1 MPGPRFSIAIPTRDR
16 ESTLEFTIRTCL
28 VQGFDDFEIVVA
40 DNSTT
45 SATRAL
51 VDRLAS
57 PRIRYVRP
65 PQPLAMTDNWEFA
78 VSQCQ
83 GEFITLIGSDDG
95 LMLHSLA
102 EMDRILRMLGAKLLR
117 WDAVCYNWPGLP
129 VQNAAQSHEL
139 LIPTKQADWYL
150 PIHRH
155 DARTKIRA
163 CINSE
168 IPYSYLP
175 MIYSSVIHRDLLEA
189 LRQKSGR
196 VFQSVCPDIYSAFAF
211 AHIAGSYYSLDAPLG
226 INGISHAS
234 NGLANVYLKDD
245 NTPVSGDYWKLNA
258 QSKIQVHPWIPKLM
272 SLPVWTADSFQH
284 AKEALFPDDTELF
297 CDRRQLIK
305 TALSELKASS
315 EDEWCAAQQAV
326 RESLADD
333 PELQKWFEDEY
344 GRMPFSDYVPAP
356 RHHLKRYGQTYLCLD
371 ASEFGVTNVLEAA
384 ELCEKILGFKRDGMN
399 AHLRPEYRAPAPA

>member
-28 VQGFDDFEIVVA
+28 VQNFDDFEIVVA

-45 SATRAL
+45 SATRDL

-83 GEFITLIGSDDG
+83 GEFITLVGSDDG
-95 LMLHSLA
+95 LMLHSLT
-102 EMDRILRMLGAKLLR
+102 EIDRILRLWEAKLLR
-117 WDAVCYNWPGLP
+117 WDPVCYNWPDLP
-129 VQNAAQSHEL
+129 PQDGAKSHEL

-150 PIHRH
+150 PIHH
-155 DARTKIRA
+155 YDSKAKMRA

-175 MIYSSVIHRDLLEA
+175 MIYCSVIHRDLLET
-189 LRQKSGR
+189 LRQKTGR
-196 VFQSVCPDIYSAFAF
+196 VFQSAFPDIYSGFAF
-211 AHIAGSYYSLDAPLG
+211 AHVAGSYYSVDAPLG
-226 INGISHAS
+226 INGISRAS
-234 NGLANVYLKDD
+234 NGLAHVHLKDD
-245 NTPVSGDYWKLNA
+245 NTPVSADYWKLNA
-258 QSKIQVHPWIPKLM
+258 KANIRVHAWIPKLM
-272 SLPVWTADSFQH
+272 CLPVWTADSFQY
-284 AKEALFPDDTELF
+284 AKDALFPDDAELS

-305 TALSELKASS
+305 SALGELKASS
-315 EDEWCAAQQAV
+315 EAEWCAAQQAV
-326 RESLADD
+326 RTSVADD
-333 PELQKWFEDEY
+333 AVLQKWFEGEY
-344 GRMPFSDYVPAP
+344 GSMPFSDYAPAP
-356 RHHLKRYGQTYLCLD
+356 THKLKRYGQTYLCLD

-399 AHLRPEYRAPAPA
+399 AHLRPEYHPPSPS